1 MIIKSEGL
9 TLTNKGD
16 ERLMTKQ
23 ENMNTEVNKN
33 KQSVCEI
40 NYEYKVFNKE
50 EDDYNDMTGSVEVD
64 MDEQLFKTLYDE
76 NTDTKSNLQY
86 NDYQYDGFFNTL
98 DNELDK
104 RGTDCDDWEDLKVVG
119 AELVKVGV

>member
-1 MIIKSEGL
+1 
-9 TLTNKGD
+9 
-16 ERLMTKQ
+16 MTKQ
-23 ENMNTEVNKN
+23 ENMNNEVNKN

-64 MDEQLFKTLYDE
+64 MDETLFNTLYNEYADTESNPSYDE
-76 NTDTKSNLQY
+76 QE
-86 NDYQYDGFFNTL
+86 YDGFYMTL
-98 DNELDK
+98 DIELDK